1 MSEKREYEDYEEL
14 GRNIREAYQSLHD
27 IDLHKANETLRA
39 AVAKAASM
47 WDDEDPQMLVAVSRL
62 RSLQHLEPQP
72 YIERP
77 ELRSPEDTAS
87 TARKRLNDLRYAFH
101 KAFLTDVGRHQ
112 AFLAKVKVL
121 RIPIAY
127 IYSRF
132 SRRRKTRRCSYVAL
146 QRTQAGAV
154 RLRLFS
160 CLYVSEKE
168 RCQKFGFREEFF
180 SAAR

>member
-39 AVAKAASM
+39 AVTKAASM
-47 WDDEDPQMLVAVSRL
+47 WGDKDPQMMVAVSSL
-62 RSLQHLEPQP
+62 RSLQQLELQP

-77 ELRSPEDTAS
+77 ELRSPEDTAT

-127 IYSRF
+127 IYSP
-132 SRRRKTRRCSYVAL
+132 
-146 QRTQAGAV
+146 
-154 RLRLFS
+154 
-160 CLYVSEKE
+160 
-168 RCQKFGFREEFF
+168 FF
-180 SAAR
+180 SEEENSTM